1 MPIGNVSRD
10 SGPQR
15 RDSFRPPWVKDKDT
29 ETPPPWTQ
37 KKLKPVET
45 ITKTSPTENDEVP
58 AIKPLKPVLKKQSTI
73 RDKPENGAS
82 ETVEENLVKPSAAK
96 QADKASKPADDKPR
110 FTKSALKAAAKTED
124 TVNEKVPEKS
134 SLRSVRTID
143 DKVKEKSVTIV
154 DRKSDRNGT
163 EKANSAINDKLLND
177 RGSILKDSKPS
188 VRLTIDKQDNK
199 PERPFNKVTISDK
212 SPTKD
217 GEPVL
222 KKLLIDKSKTNSIDK
237 APLKTVV
244 PEKPITKIVTI
255 GKSNAKEEPEK
266 QLKPFEKPAT
276 KVITPE
282 KPVTKVVI
290 PEKSAN
296 KVSVNNKAPPKT
308 PVANDKSASKTS
320 VEKPSD
326 KNKVETAK
334 AETPSKLE
342 KTDKVEENTKMA
354 TKPPTPLDKTP
365 SKLPPRKPPLAK
377 APSKDDVGVKKWRD
391 PLHER
396 VKENIDKTLAN
407 EIPKGHTLTK
417 NESLRS
423 LLKPTPPPMPPPL
436 PPKMPPPPEFKKAPL
451 DPDKLKRI
459 EQLRSRPRKRP
470 DWSDMMKEVEQGR
483 KLKHVVCNDR
493 SNPIITKSTILK
505 DKGQFIFESEE
516 PNSHNELLKEITK
529 GIKLKKTKTNDR
541 SKPNLE
547 GLRKFRRQMTI
558 EEQVQKSMSQAN
570 LAASPSGAALAEG
583 STAPVPPEEEEI
595 DEMDD
600 IDKVRDDL
608 QSTKQLLAMELRTKE
623 AQEREIK
630 RLLTRIQNL
639 EAEVARERA
648 IIKQEQHK
656 TVISV
661 TDAYDERLV
670 TSLKMEVEK
679 AKETADNLE
688 KQYLQA
694 AEERDTALTELEEV
708 KRKNGELEKKLEQAL
723 SNKFDDMDES
733 QEPLS
738 YYQKRQLDFEKQCR
752 LLNIDINSPEA
763 EELRKNTSK
772 ADANNN
778 DAYTNAAFTNK
789 DDEGIMPTNMG
800 SRRSSHAVRQLSV
813 TKDDSF
819 EEEEDSTEEEEES
832 EEKKQKRMEKEVR
845 NMRNKIRH
853 LKEKQDHMK
862 KERMGFKMA
871 LKNQQAAL
879 KEEKRKY
886 KELKREV
893 DKMAAMMKEVG
904 SEDEDEEEEEE
915 EESEEE
921 KKSETEEES
930 ETETE
935 QDTES
940 ETESESEPE
949 DAPLPNKRENLQKRM
964 KRHETRVNALKKG
977 NALLMANVD
986 RLKDD
991 VLKQR
996 EESVTLQKEL
1006 DSLIDDLE

>member
-10 SGPQR
+10 NSAR

-29 ETPPPWTQ
+29 EAPPPWTQ
-37 KKLKPVET
+37 KKLKPVEST
-45 ITKTSPTENDEVP
+45 TKTMDTSKSVDEPTT
-58 AIKPLKPVLKKQSTI
+58 KPLKPVLKKQTTI
-73 RDKPENGAS
+73 KDKTENGVS
-82 ETVEENLVKPSAAK
+82 DQVEEKLIKPSAAK
-96 QADKASKPADDKPR
+96 EADKANRPADEKPR
-110 FTKSALKAAAKTED
+110 FSKSNLKTVKTINSEEKND
-124 TVNEKVPEKS
+124 KVPERPILKS
-134 SLRSVRTID
+134 VKTID
-143 DKVKEKSVTIV
+143 DKAKDKTVTIIDQKQPDKNGLKQNNSTV
-154 DRKSDRNGT
+154 DKSTNGKLPT
-163 EKANSAINDKLLND
+163 NSLK
-177 RGSILKDSKPS
+177 KDSKLTEKPVDKAKVEVKPKSKVEEKVKPS
-188 VRLTIDKQDNK
+188 EN
-199 PERPFNKVTISDK
+199 FKVEEKGKT
-212 SPTKD
+212 
-217 GEPVL
+217 V
-222 KKLLIDKSKTNSIDK
+222 DKSKTEE
-237 APLKTVV
+237 KTQVAA
-244 PEKPITKIVTI
+244 
-255 GKSNAKEEPEK
+255 KSN
-266 QLKPFEKPAT
+266 
-276 KVITPE
+276 I
-282 KPVTKVVI
+282 
-290 PEKSAN
+290 
-296 KVSVNNKAPPKT
+296 
-308 PVANDKSASKTS
+308 
-320 VEKPSD
+320 
-326 KNKVETAK
+326 
-334 AETPSKLE
+334 
-342 KTDKVEENTKMA
+342 EENSQDKTKMA
-354 TKPPTPLDKTP
+354 TKPPIEKPTA
-365 SKLPPRKPPLAK
+365 KLPPAPRKASLQK
-377 APSKDDVGVKKWRD
+377 APSKDEVNMKKWRD

-436 PPKMPPPPEFKKAPL
+436 PPKMPPPPEFKKSPL
-451 DPDKLKRI
+451 DPVKLKKI
-459 EQLRSRPRKRP
+459 ESLRSRPRKRP

-493 SNPIITKSTILK
+493 SSPIITRSAVVKN
-505 DKGQFIFESEE
+505 KGQFIFESEK
-516 PNSHNELLKEITK
+516 PNSHNELLKEISK
-529 GIKLKKTKTNDR
+529 GIKLKKVKCNDR

-570 LAASPSGAALAEG
+570 LAASPSGIIVPGVTEVPAA
-583 STAPVPPEEEEI
+583 EEEDI

-608 QSTKQLLAMELRTKE
+608 QSTKQLLAIELRNKE
-623 AQEREIK
+623 VQERENK

-639 EAEVARERA
+639 EAELARERA

-670 TSLKMEVEK
+670 NNLKMEVEK

-688 KQYLQA
+688 KQYLEA
-694 AEERDTALTELEEV
+694 AEERDTAQSELEEM
-708 KRKNGELEKKLEQAL
+708 KRRNAELEKKLEQAL
-723 SNKFDDMDES
+723 S
-733 QEPLS
+733 
-738 YYQKRQLDFEKQCR
+738 
-752 LLNIDINSPEA
+752 
-763 EELRKNTSK
+763 
-772 ADANNN
+772 
-778 DAYTNAAFTNK
+778 
-789 DDEGIMPTNMG
+789 GIMPTSVG
-800 SRRSSHAVRQLSV
+800 SRRSSHAIKQLSV
-813 TKDDSF
+813 TKDDSY
-819 EEEEDSTEEEEES
+819 EEEEESEDEEEES
-832 EEKKQKRMEKEVR
+832 EEKKQKRLEKEIR
-845 NMRNKIRH
+845 NMRNKISH
-853 LKEKQDHMK
+853 LKQKQDNMK
-862 KERMGFKMA
+862 RERMGYKMA

-904 SEDEDEEEEEE
+904 SDEEEEEEEEE

-921 KKSETEEES
+921 KKSESEEET

-949 DAPLPNKRENLQKRM
+949 DAPLPNKKDNLTKRL

-996 EESVTLQKEL
+996 EESMTLQKEL

>member
-1 MPIGNVSRD
+1 MPIGNVSNSGAKRD
-10 SGPQR
+10 NY
-15 RDSFRPPWVKDKDT
+15 RPPWVKDKDA
-29 ETPPPWTQ
+29 EAPPPWTQ
-37 KKLKPVET
+37 RKLKPVD
-45 ITKTSPTENDEVP
+45 TKAEVEDQP
-58 AIKPLKPVLKKQSTI
+58 AAKKPGLKKQATI
-73 RDKPENGAS
+73 RDKNENGVA
-82 ETVEENLVKPSAAK
+82 EPVEEKLVKPSAAK
-96 QADKASKPADDKPR
+96 LLDKATKPAVEKPR
-110 FTKSALKAAAKTED
+110 FLKSNLKTVDKSPKQEDKNSKVDTKTPKAEEKA
-124 TVNEKVPEKS
+124 VNNKAEEKKPT
-134 SLRSVRTID
+134 LRTVRTID
-143 DKVKEKSVTIV
+143 DKAKEKSVTIV
-154 DRKSDRNGT
+154 DRKA
-163 EKANSAINDKLLND
+163 EKA
-177 RGSILKDSKPS
+177 
-188 VRLTIDKQDNK
+188 
-199 PERPFNKVTISDK
+199 EDK
-212 SPTKD
+212 SSKNGHTK
-217 GEPVL
+217 P
-222 KKLLIDKSKTNSIDK
+222 N
-237 APLKTVV
+237 
-244 PEKPITKIVTI
+244 
-255 GKSNAKEEPEK
+255 NA
-266 QLKPFEKPAT
+266 
-276 KVITPE
+276 
-282 KPVTKVVI
+282 
-290 PEKSAN
+290 
-296 KVSVNNKAPPKT
+296 VNNKIT
-308 PVANDKSASKTS
+308 NDKSSTNTTNKDTKS
-320 VEKPSD
+320 VA
-326 KNKVETAK
+326 KVT
-334 AETPSKLE
+334 ETP
-342 KTDKVEENTKMA
+342 KVEEKMETKSKMA
-354 TKPPTPLDKTP
+354 TKPPTPLEKTP
-365 SKLPPRKPPLAK
+365 SKLPPRKPSLQK
-377 APSKDDVGVKKWRD
+377 QPSKDEPVKKWRD

-451 DPDKLKRI
+451 DPQKLKKV

-470 DWSDMMKEVEQGR
+470 DWSDMMKEVEQGK

-493 SNPIITKSTILK
+493 SSPIITRSAVVKNK
-505 DKGQFIFESEE
+505 DQFIFESEK
-516 PNSHNELLKEITK
+516 PNSHNELLKEINK
-529 GIKLKKTKTNDR
+529 GVRLKKVKTNDR

-570 LAASPSGAALAEG
+570 IQASPSGACIPEG
-583 STAPVPPEEEEI
+583 ILQTPATEEEEI

-608 QSTKQLLAMELRTKE
+608 QSTKQLLAIELRNKE
-623 AQEREIK
+623 AQERENK

-639 EAEVARERA
+639 EAELARERA

-670 TSLKMEVEK
+670 NSLKQEVEK
-679 AKETADNLE
+679 TKENADNLE
-688 KQYLQA
+688 RKYLEA
-694 AEERDTALTELEEV
+694 AEDRDTALTELEEV
-708 KRKNGELEKKLEQAL
+708 KRRNAELEKKLEQAL
-723 SNKFDDMDES
+723 SNKLEEMYLSE
-733 QEPLS
+733 EPLS
-738 YYQKRQLDFEKQCR
+738 FYQKRQLEFEKQCR
-752 LLNIDINSPEA
+752 LLNIDINSAEA
-763 EELRKNTSK
+763 QELKKSSMNT
-772 ADANNN
+772 NNN
-778 DAYTNAAFTNK
+778 IASDNFAFTNR
-789 DDEGIMPTNMG
+789 DDEGIMPSNMG
-800 SRRSSHAVRQLSV
+800 SRRSSHAIRQLSI

-819 EEEEDSTEEEEES
+819 EEEEESDEEEEES
-832 EEKKQKRMEKEVR
+832 EEKKQKRMEKEIR

-886 KELKREV
+886 KELKQEV
-893 DKMAAMMKEVG
+893 DKMASMMKEVG
-904 SEDEDEEEEEE
+904 SDDEDEDEEE

-921 KKSETEEES
+921 KKSESEEEET

-949 DAPLPNKRENLQKRM
+949 DAPLPKKKENLSTRL

-996 EESVTLQKEL
+996 EESQTLQKEL

>member
-10 SGPQR
+10 NSAR

-29 ETPPPWTQ
+29 EAPPSWTQ
-37 KKLKPVET
+37 KKLKPVDST
-45 ITKTSPTENDEVP
+45 TKTMDTTKSVDEPTT
-58 AIKPLKPVLKKQSTI
+58 KPLKPVLKKQSTI
-73 RDKPENGAS
+73 KEKTKNGVS
-82 ETVEENLVKPSAAK
+82 DQVEEKLIKPSAAK
-96 QADKASKPADDKPR
+96 EADKANRPADEKPR
-110 FTKSALKAAAKTED
+110 FSKSNLKTVKTINSEEKND
-124 TVNEKVPEKS
+124 KVPERPILKS
-134 SLRSVRTID
+134 VKTID
-143 DKVKEKSVTIV
+143 DKAKDKTVTIV
-154 DRKSDRNGT
+154 DQKQPDKNGIKQNSTADKSTNGKLPT
-163 EKANSAINDKLLND
+163 NSLKKDNKPIEKPIEKVKVEVKPKSKVEEKVKSENSKAEEK
-177 RGSILKDSKPS
+177 GK
-188 VRLTIDKQDNK
+188 TIDK
-199 PERPFNKVTISDK
+199 
-212 SPTKD
+212 
-217 GEPVL
+217 
-222 KKLLIDKSKTNSIDK
+222 
-237 APLKTVV
+237 
-244 PEKPITKIVTI
+244 
-255 GKSNAKEEPEK
+255 
-266 QLKPFEKPAT
+266 
-276 KVITPE
+276 
-282 KPVTKVVI
+282 
-290 PEKSAN
+290 
-296 KVSVNNKAPPKT
+296 PKT
-308 PVANDKSASKTS
+308 EEKIQVSSK
-320 VEKPSD
+320 P
-326 KNKVETAK
+326 
-334 AETPSKLE
+334 
-342 KTDKVEENTKMA
+342 KVEENSQDKTKMA
-354 TKPPTPLDKTP
+354 TKPPIEKPTA
-365 SKLPPRKPPLAK
+365 KLPPAPRKASLQK
-377 APSKDDVGVKKWRD
+377 APSKDEVNMKKWRD

-436 PPKMPPPPEFKKAPL
+436 PPKMPPPPEFKKSPL
-451 DPDKLKRI
+451 DPSKLKKI
-459 EQLRSRPRKRP
+459 ESLRSRPRKRP

-493 SNPIITKSTILK
+493 SSPIITRSTVVKNK
-505 DKGQFIFESEE
+505 DQFIFESEK
-516 PNSHNELLKEITK
+516 PNSHNELLKEISK
-529 GIKLKKTKTNDR
+529 GIRLKKVKTNDR

-570 LAASPSGAALAEG
+570 LAASPSGIIVPGVAEVPAA
-583 STAPVPPEEEEI
+583 EEEDI

-608 QSTKQLLAMELRTKE
+608 QSTKQLLAIELRNKE
-623 AQEREIK
+623 VQERENK
-630 RLLTRIQNL
+630 RLLTRIHNL
-639 EAEVARERA
+639 EAELARERA

-670 TSLKMEVEK
+670 NNLKMEVEK

-688 KQYLQA
+688 KQYLEA
-694 AEERDTALTELEEV
+694 AEERDTAQSELEEM
-708 KRKNGELEKKLEQAL
+708 KRRNAELEKKLEQAL
-723 SNKFDDMDES
+723 S
-733 QEPLS
+733 
-738 YYQKRQLDFEKQCR
+738 
-752 LLNIDINSPEA
+752 
-763 EELRKNTSK
+763 
-772 ADANNN
+772 
-778 DAYTNAAFTNK
+778 
-789 DDEGIMPTNMG
+789 GIMPTSVG
-800 SRRSSHAVRQLSV
+800 SRRSSHAIKQLSV

-819 EEEEDSTEEEEES
+819 EEEEESEDEEEES
-832 EEKKQKRMEKEVR
+832 EEKKQKRFEKEIR
-845 NMRNKIRH
+845 NMRNKISH
-853 LKEKQDHMK
+853 LKQKQDNMK
-862 KERMGFKMA
+862 RERMGYKMA

-904 SEDEDEEEEEE
+904 SDEEEEEEEEE

-921 KKSETEEES
+921 KKSESEEET

-949 DAPLPNKRENLQKRM
+949 DSPLPNKKDNLTKRL

-996 EESVTLQKEL
+996 EESMTLQKEL

>member
-10 SGPQR
+10 NSAR

-29 ETPPPWTQ
+29 EAPPPWTQ
-37 KKLKPVET
+37 KKLKPVEST
-45 ITKTSPTENDEVP
+45 TKTMDTSKSVDEPTT
-58 AIKPLKPVLKKQSTI
+58 KPLKPVLKKQTTI
-73 RDKPENGAS
+73 KDKTENGVS
-82 ETVEENLVKPSAAK
+82 DQVEEKLIKPSAAK
-96 QADKASKPADDKPR
+96 EADKANRPADEKPR
-110 FTKSALKAAAKTED
+110 FSKSNLKTVKTINSEEKND
-124 TVNEKVPEKS
+124 KVPERPILKS
-134 SLRSVRTID
+134 VKTID
-143 DKVKEKSVTIV
+143 DKAKDKTVTIIDQKQPDKNGLKQNNSTV
-154 DRKSDRNGT
+154 DKSTNGKLPT
-163 EKANSAINDKLLND
+163 NSLK
-177 RGSILKDSKPS
+177 KDSKLIEKPVDKAKVEVKPKSKVEEKVKPS
-188 VRLTIDKQDNK
+188 ENI
-199 PERPFNKVTISDK
+199 KVEEKGKT
-212 SPTKD
+212 
-217 GEPVL
+217 V
-222 KKLLIDKSKTNSIDK
+222 DKSKTEE
-237 APLKTVV
+237 KTQVAA
-244 PEKPITKIVTI
+244 
-255 GKSNAKEEPEK
+255 KSN
-266 QLKPFEKPAT
+266 
-276 KVITPE
+276 I
-282 KPVTKVVI
+282 
-290 PEKSAN
+290 
-296 KVSVNNKAPPKT
+296 
-308 PVANDKSASKTS
+308 
-320 VEKPSD
+320 
-326 KNKVETAK
+326 
-334 AETPSKLE
+334 
-342 KTDKVEENTKMA
+342 EENSQDKTKMA
-354 TKPPTPLDKTP
+354 TKPPIEKPTA
-365 SKLPPRKPPLAK
+365 KLPPAPRKASLQK
-377 APSKDDVGVKKWRD
+377 APSKDEVNMKKWRD

-436 PPKMPPPPEFKKAPL
+436 PPKMPPPPEFKKSPL
-451 DPDKLKRI
+451 DPVKLKKI
-459 EQLRSRPRKRP
+459 ESLRSRPRKRP

-493 SNPIITKSTILK
+493 SSPIITRSAVVKN
-505 DKGQFIFESEE
+505 KGQFIFESEK
-516 PNSHNELLKEITK
+516 PNSHNELLKEISK
-529 GIKLKKTKTNDR
+529 GIKLKKVKCNDR

-570 LAASPSGAALAEG
+570 LAASPSGIIVPGVTEVPAA
-583 STAPVPPEEEEI
+583 EEEDI

-608 QSTKQLLAMELRTKE
+608 QSTKQLLAIELRNKE
-623 AQEREIK
+623 VQERENK

-639 EAEVARERA
+639 EAELARERA

-670 TSLKMEVEK
+670 NNLKMEVEK

-688 KQYLQA
+688 KQYLEA
-694 AEERDTALTELEEV
+694 AEERDTAQSELEEM
-708 KRKNGELEKKLEQAL
+708 KRRNAELEKKLEQAL
-723 SNKFDDMDES
+723 SDKYEELLAS
-733 QEPLS
+733 EEPLS
-738 YYQKRQLDFEKQCR
+738 FYQKTQLDIIRQCR
-752 LLNIDINSPEA
+752 LLNIDVNSKEA
-763 EELRKNTSK
+763 EEMRQK

-778 DAYTNAAFTNK
+778 LANASLTNSNN
-789 DDEGIMPTNMG
+789 DEGIMPTSVG
-800 SRRSSHAVRQLSV
+800 SRRSSHAIKQLSV
-813 TKDDSF
+813 TKDDSY
-819 EEEEDSTEEEEES
+819 EEEEESEDEEEES
-832 EEKKQKRMEKEVR
+832 EEKKQKRLEKEIR
-845 NMRNKIRH
+845 NMRNKISH
-853 LKEKQDHMK
+853 LKQKQDNMK
-862 KERMGFKMA
+862 RERMGYKMA

-904 SEDEDEEEEEE
+904 SDEEEEEEEEE

-921 KKSETEEES
+921 KKSESEEET

-949 DAPLPNKRENLQKRM
+949 DAPLPNKKDNLTKRL

-996 EESVTLQKEL
+996 EESMTLQKEL

>member
-1 MPIGNVSRD
+1 M
-10 SGPQR
+10 
-15 RDSFRPPWVKDKDT
+15 
-29 ETPPPWTQ
+29 
-37 KKLKPVET
+37 
-45 ITKTSPTENDEVP
+45 
-58 AIKPLKPVLKKQSTI
+58 
-73 RDKPENGAS
+73 
-82 ETVEENLVKPSAAK
+82 
-96 QADKASKPADDKPR
+96 
-110 FTKSALKAAAKTED
+110 
-124 TVNEKVPEKS
+124 
-134 SLRSVRTID
+134 
-143 DKVKEKSVTIV
+143 
-154 DRKSDRNGT
+154 
-163 EKANSAINDKLLND
+163 
-177 RGSILKDSKPS
+177 
-188 VRLTIDKQDNK
+188 
-199 PERPFNKVTISDK
+199 
-212 SPTKD
+212 
-217 GEPVL
+217 
-222 KKLLIDKSKTNSIDK
+222 
-237 APLKTVV
+237 
-244 PEKPITKIVTI
+244 
-255 GKSNAKEEPEK
+255 
-266 QLKPFEKPAT
+266 
-276 KVITPE
+276 
-282 KPVTKVVI
+282 
-290 PEKSAN
+290 
-296 KVSVNNKAPPKT
+296 
-308 PVANDKSASKTS
+308 
-320 VEKPSD
+320 
-326 KNKVETAK
+326 
-334 AETPSKLE
+334 
-342 KTDKVEENTKMA
+342 
-354 TKPPTPLDKTP
+354 
-365 SKLPPRKPPLAK
+365 
-377 APSKDDVGVKKWRD
+377 KW
-391 PLHER
+391 
-396 VKENIDKTLAN
+396 
-407 EIPKGHTLTK
+407 
-417 NESLRS
+417 
-423 LLKPTPPPMPPPL
+423 
-436 PPKMPPPPEFKKAPL
+436 
-451 DPDKLKRI
+451 
-459 EQLRSRPRKRP
+459 
-470 DWSDMMKEVEQGR
+470 
-483 KLKHVVCNDR
+483 
-493 SNPIITKSTILK
+493 TIL
-505 DKGQFIFESEE
+505 I
-516 PNSHNELLKEITK
+516 
-529 GIKLKKTKTNDR
+529 
-541 SKPNLE
+541 
-547 GLRKFRRQMTI
+547 
-558 EEQVQKSMSQAN
+558 
-570 LAASPSGAALAEG
+570 
-583 STAPVPPEEEEI
+583 
-595 DEMDD
+595 
-600 IDKVRDDL
+600 
-608 QSTKQLLAMELRTKE
+608 RTKE

-723 SNKFDDMDES
+723 S
-733 QEPLS
+733 
-738 YYQKRQLDFEKQCR
+738 
-752 LLNIDINSPEA
+752 
-763 EELRKNTSK
+763 
-772 ADANNN
+772 
-778 DAYTNAAFTNK
+778 
-789 DDEGIMPTNMG
+789 GIIPTNMG
-800 SRRSSHAVRQLSV
+800 SRRSSHAIRQLSV

-904 SEDEDEEEEEE
+904 SDDEDEEEEEEE

-949 DAPLPNKRENLQKRM
+949 DAPLPNKKENLQKRV

>member
-1 MPIGNVSRD
+1 MPIGNVSNSGAKRD
-10 SGPQR
+10 NY
-15 RDSFRPPWVKDKDT
+15 RPPWVKDKDA
-29 ETPPPWTQ
+29 EAPPPWTQ
-37 KKLKPVET
+37 RKLKPVD
-45 ITKTSPTENDEVP
+45 TKAEVEDQP
-58 AIKPLKPVLKKQSTI
+58 AAKKPGLKKQATI
-73 RDKPENGAS
+73 RDKNENGVA
-82 ETVEENLVKPSAAK
+82 EPVEEKLVKPSAAK
-96 QADKASKPADDKPR
+96 LLDKATKPAVEKPR
-110 FTKSALKAAAKTED
+110 FLKSNLKTVDKSPKQEDKNSKVDTKTPKAEEKA
-124 TVNEKVPEKS
+124 VNNKAEEKKPT
-134 SLRSVRTID
+134 LRTVRTID
-143 DKVKEKSVTIV
+143 DKAKEKSVTIV
-154 DRKSDRNGT
+154 DRKA
-163 EKANSAINDKLLND
+163 EKA
-177 RGSILKDSKPS
+177 
-188 VRLTIDKQDNK
+188 
-199 PERPFNKVTISDK
+199 EDK
-212 SPTKD
+212 SSKNGHTK
-217 GEPVL
+217 P
-222 KKLLIDKSKTNSIDK
+222 N
-237 APLKTVV
+237 
-244 PEKPITKIVTI
+244 
-255 GKSNAKEEPEK
+255 NA
-266 QLKPFEKPAT
+266 
-276 KVITPE
+276 
-282 KPVTKVVI
+282 
-290 PEKSAN
+290 
-296 KVSVNNKAPPKT
+296 VNNKIT
-308 PVANDKSASKTS
+308 NDKSSTNTTNKDTKS
-320 VEKPSD
+320 VA
-326 KNKVETAK
+326 KVT
-334 AETPSKLE
+334 ETP
-342 KTDKVEENTKMA
+342 KVEEKMETKSKMA
-354 TKPPTPLDKTP
+354 TKPPTPLEKTP
-365 SKLPPRKPPLAK
+365 SKLPPRKPSLQK
-377 APSKDDVGVKKWRD
+377 QPSKDEPVKKWRD

-451 DPDKLKRI
+451 DPQKLKKV

-470 DWSDMMKEVEQGR
+470 DWSDMMKEVEQGK

-493 SNPIITKSTILK
+493 SSPIITRSAVVKNK
-505 DKGQFIFESEE
+505 DQFIFESEK
-516 PNSHNELLKEITK
+516 PNSHNELLKEINK
-529 GIKLKKTKTNDR
+529 GVRLKKVKTNDR

-570 LAASPSGAALAEG
+570 IQASPSGACIPEG
-583 STAPVPPEEEEI
+583 ILQTPATEEEEI

-608 QSTKQLLAMELRTKE
+608 QSTKQLLAIELRNKE
-623 AQEREIK
+623 AQERENK

-639 EAEVARERA
+639 EAELARERA

-670 TSLKMEVEK
+670 NSLKQEVEK
-679 AKETADNLE
+679 TKENADNLE
-688 KQYLQA
+688 RKYLEA
-694 AEERDTALTELEEV
+694 AEDRDTALTELEEV
-708 KRKNGELEKKLEQAL
+708 KRRNAELEKKLEQAL
-723 SNKFDDMDES
+723 S
-733 QEPLS
+733 
-738 YYQKRQLDFEKQCR
+738 
-752 LLNIDINSPEA
+752 
-763 EELRKNTSK
+763 
-772 ADANNN
+772 
-778 DAYTNAAFTNK
+778 
-789 DDEGIMPTNMG
+789 GIMPSNMG
-800 SRRSSHAVRQLSV
+800 SRRSSHAIRQLSI

-819 EEEEDSTEEEEES
+819 EEEEESDEEEEES
-832 EEKKQKRMEKEVR
+832 EEKKQKRMEKEIR

-886 KELKREV
+886 KELKQEV
-893 DKMAAMMKEVG
+893 DKMASMMKEVG
-904 SEDEDEEEEEE
+904 SDDEDEDEEE

-921 KKSETEEES
+921 KKSESEEEET

-949 DAPLPNKRENLQKRM
+949 DAPLPKKKENLSTRL

-996 EESVTLQKEL
+996 EESQTLQKEL